1 MPPAPRSPH
10 RPYGSL
16 ASLRRSPHIATLYL
30 CATPI
35 GNLGDVSERL
45 ADVLRTVD
53 VVYAE
58 DTRRTATLLRFVD
71 SDRPIRSYFVGNEA
85 YRATELVDRLAAGE
99 DVALVTDAGMPA
111 VADPGVSAVN
121 AAVEAGAS
129 VTVIPGPSAVTSALA
144 LSGFGGDRFVFE
156 GFLPRR
162 GNERRLRAG
171 EIAGETRPVVLFCSP
186 RRVLDDLAL
195 IAEVAGAN
203 RRVCVC
209 RELTKQFEEVWRG
222 SIQGAID
229 HWEQTPPKGEF
240 TVVIEGARTADE
252 VSLEEAVERA
262 RNLVES
268 GLSKSDAAR
277 LVASETSFPKKPIYD
292 ALI

>member
-1 MPPAPRSPH
+1 M
-10 RPYGSL
+10 
-16 ASLRRSPHIATLYL
+16 ATLYL

-35 GNLGDVSERL
+35 GNLGDVTERL
-45 ADVLRTVD
+45 ADVLRKVD
-53 VVYAE
+53 IIYAE
-58 DTRRTATLLRFVD
+58 DTRRTSTLLRFVD

-85 YRATELVDRLAAGE
+85 FRSAELVEHLQAGE

-111 VADPGVSAVN
+111 IADPGVSAVN
-121 AAVEAGAS
+121 AAVEAGVT

-162 GNERRLRAG
+162 GNERRARAV

-186 RRVLDDLAL
+186 RRILDDLRL
-195 IAEVAGAN
+195 LGEEAGSD
-203 RRVCVC
+203 RLVCVS

-222 SIQGAID
+222 TIQGAID
-229 HWEQTPPKGEF
+229 HWETTTPRGEF
-240 TVVIEGARTADE
+240 TIVVEGARTAE
-252 VSLEEAVERA
+252 EISLDEAVERA
-262 RNLVES
+262 RRLVDS

-277 LVASETSFPKKPIYD
+277 RVASETSFSKKPIYD

>member
-1 MPPAPRSPH
+1 M
-10 RPYGSL
+10 
-16 ASLRRSPHIATLYL
+16 
-30 CATPI
+30 
-35 GNLGDVSERL
+35 SERL
-45 ADVLRTVD
+45 AEVLRTVD

-85 YRATELVDRLAAGE
+85 YRATELVERLESGE
-99 DVALVTDAGMPA
+99 SVALVTDAGMPA
-111 VADPGVSAVN
+111 IADPGVSAVN
-121 AAVEAGAS
+121 AAVEVGAT

-162 GNERRLRAG
+162 GNERRVRAG
-171 EIAGETRPVVLFCSP
+171 EIAAETRPVVMFCSP

-195 IAEVAGAN
+195 LAEEAGPD
-203 RRVCVC
+203 RRICVC

-222 SIQGAID
+222 PIEGAID
-229 HWEQTPPKGEF
+229 HWEQTPPRGEF
-240 TVVIEGARTADE
+240 TIVVEGARTVDE
-252 VSLEEAVERA
+252 TSLEDAIERA
-262 RNLVES
+262 RSLVEA

-277 LVASETSFPKKPIYD
+277 QIASETSFPKKPIYD

>member
-1 MPPAPRSPH
+1 
-10 RPYGSL
+10 
-16 ASLRRSPHIATLYL
+16 
-30 CATPI
+30 
-35 GNLGDVSERL
+35 
-45 ADVLRTVD
+45 
-53 VVYAE
+53 
-58 DTRRTATLLRFVD
+58 
-71 SDRPIRSYFVGNEA
+71 
-85 YRATELVDRLAAGE
+85 
-99 DVALVTDAGMPA
+99 MPA

-121 AAVEAGAS
+121 AAVEARAT
-129 VTVIPGPSAVTSALA
+129 VTVIPGPSAVTSAVA

-162 GNERRLRAG
+162 GNERRSRAD
-171 EIAGETRPVVLFCSP
+171 EIAAETRPVVLFCSP

-195 IAEVAGAN
+195 LAEAASPD

-222 SIQGAID
+222 SIQGAIE

-240 TVVIEGARTADE
+240 TLVIEGAQTAE
-252 VSLEEAVERA
+252 EMSLGDAVERA
-262 RNLVES
+262 RGLVEA

-277 LVASETSFPKKPIYD
+277 QVASETSFPKKPIYD

>member
-1 MPPAPRSPH
+1 
-10 RPYGSL
+10 
-16 ASLRRSPHIATLYL
+16 
-30 CATPI
+30 
-35 GNLGDVSERL
+35 VSERL